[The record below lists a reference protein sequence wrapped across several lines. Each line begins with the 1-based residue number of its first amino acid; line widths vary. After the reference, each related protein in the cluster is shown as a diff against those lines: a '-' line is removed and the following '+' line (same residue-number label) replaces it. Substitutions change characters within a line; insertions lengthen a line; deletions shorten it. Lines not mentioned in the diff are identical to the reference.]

1 MELVNKADDKKE
13 ASGPEGG
20 MEPHAHKFY
29 IDGDYDQDRG
39 ISDKD
44 CEQMEMA
51 CKKAGIECKCE
62 PDEMRQG
69 GVVIHTMAPRD
80 AVIDA
85 LDKEG
90 YNVEEAIIEPADD
103 FADRINSINPKHDEA
118 EQDASEGNEFAQKV
132 RELKAKGA
140 KPGTKFKTSDGE
152 EHTLEQAITKV
163 GLNVEDFFTAEEL
176 ANENPMTQ
184 ADLDAERFSDMHDF
198 ENFKDAVMSEI
209 EDGKNGKGQYA
220 GKDKK
225 EIIAMLR
232 KEADSIG
239 YADVS
244 DGERHP
250 SEPTW
255 LKAVADELEKSKT
268 ADQTEEED
276 PKTDFTKWL
285 MKNYNKSPRD
295 LKGDEYV
302 KMSKM
307 FQASKKKEDDNEED
321 DANLGGDDI
330 QDTDAS
336 EEQLSFTLTDLSHA
350 IKAKIVEKCGTRDY
364 WENWANDIAEIA
376 EKHIVRISSIVL
388 NSGTSEHKSF
398 MNFVEEIRDD
408 LNPEIT
414 ENDAVEMLA
423 QHIITRPVFDT
434 LFQGNRF
441 TTENAVS
448 KAMEK
453 VLSQIY
459 SHNID
464 TETRTLEKFY
474 NSVKRRANDIITST
488 GRQALII
495 QLYDRFFRNAFPL
508 MTQKLGI
515 VYTPVE
521 VVDFIIHSIEGV
533 MKEEFKTSLANDG
546 VHILDPFTGT
556 GTFISRLLQSGV
568 IPRERI
574 KDKFKKEIHANEIV
588 LLAYYIACINIE
600 AVYDDIFK
608 ENGYQSFNGI
618 LLTDTF
624 QLYEQDRDM
633 IANLL
638 PDNSQRRVN
647 QKEQNIEVIIG
658 NPPYS
663 AGQTSANDNAA
674 NLKYKN
680 LDNRIENTYS
690 KASTATNKTGLYDSY
705 IRSFRW
711 ASDRIE
717 ENGVIGF
724 VTNGGWIDGNA
735 SDGFRKCL
743 KDEFSKIYVFHLR
756 GNQRTSGELSRKEG
770 GKIFGSGS
778 RAPIAITI
786 LVKNKTSKTQGEISF
801 YDIGDYLDRS
811 EKLLKISQLKSISGI
826 KNLGKF
832 KNIIPNSDNDC
843 INQGSPEFKKFIPIK
858 NTGEELSIFNK
869 SSIGLQ
875 TSRDAWTINFD
886 KEKLSEK
893 LIKFVELYN
902 LELKSGK
909 TYKEVEKDP
918 KLISWSS
925 SLEGNFKR
933 KEKGKFYPE
942 KIREILYRPFT
953 RSWAYFDRFLIHRL
967 SQMEKI
973 FHN

>member
-1 MELVNKADDKKE
+1 MIKLDVIAQDLFNKIRGRFPSITIGTSEGTVTNDPKEARFFDFDFKEGAKVNVTLDDKNLTVMYNDSLIQNESDMVKKGWFDFMKEMRQFAKKRMLQFDTRNITKNNLDRRDYDYQVKNRPGEQQMSESTMYGTSRNSIQDVGNARVLVKHSRPVNQEQPGARTRDIHSLYVESGEGERFKYPFRHLNGARAMARHVAEGGNQYDDFGKFIVSLSEELSKLRKFKTYMNRSAVMAEGLRDYMGVVNERIDTVKETILKLQKETHYKETFKNFSPTVNEEVPEDVSNSWIDELTIRQFNEELKSVFPYIYKLVSEANKVKELGPNDLTEDEELEYTDGMTADEMFAISQAKIMDNDPSEEAVSGPMFVFQDIKDPAVEKEYDAKIKAFIKDQYNLDDEDMNHLFSEVSSMGMNKYGLAASKIGGKFKSYQHGELTGEFDSMEELQKHQMELVKKADDKKE

-285 MKNYNKSPRD
+285 AKNYNKSPRD

-307 FQASKKKEDDNEED
+307 FQASKKKEDAETEEPEIE
-321 DANLGGDDI
+321 L
-330 QDTDAS
+330 
-336 EEQLSFTLTDLSHA
+336 EEFIKSLYDYTSNTFPKGETAVLTA
-350 IKAKIVEKCGTRDY
+350 VEKKYGESSMRP
-364 WENWANDIAEIA
+364 AAE
-376 EKHIVRISSIVL
+376 
-388 NSGTSEHKSF
+388 
-398 MNFVEEIRDD
+398 M
-408 LNPEIT
+408 
-414 ENDAVEMLA
+414 
-423 QHIITRPVFDT
+423 
-434 LFQGNRF
+434 
-441 TTENAVS
+441 
-448 KAMEK
+448 
-453 VLSQIY
+453 
-459 SHNID
+459 
-464 TETRTLEKFY
+464 
-474 NSVKRRANDIITST
+474 
-488 GRQALII
+488 
-495 QLYDRFFRNAFPL
+495 
-508 MTQKLGI
+508 
-515 VYTPVE
+515 
-521 VVDFIIHSIEGV
+521 
-533 MKEEFKTSLANDG
+533 MKEL
-546 VHILDPFTGT
+546 V
-556 GTFISRLLQSGV
+556 SGQDQEM
-568 IPRERI
+568 ERI
-574 KDKFKKEIHANEIV
+574 KK
-588 LLAYYIACINIE
+588 LA
-600 AVYDDIFK
+600 
-608 ENGYQSFNGI
+608 
-618 LLTDTF
+618 
-624 QLYEQDRDM
+624 
-633 IANLL
+633 
-638 PDNSQRRVN
+638 
-647 QKEQNIEVIIG
+647 
-658 NPPYS
+658 
-663 AGQTSANDNAA
+663 
-674 NLKYKN
+674 
-680 LDNRIENTYS
+680 
-690 KASTATNKTGLYDSY
+690 
-705 IRSFRW
+705 
-711 ASDRIE
+711 
-717 ENGVIGF
+717 GV
-724 VTNGGWIDGNA
+724 
-735 SDGFRKCL
+735 
-743 KDEFSKIYVFHLR
+743 
-756 GNQRTSGELSRKEG
+756 
-770 GKIFGSGS
+770 
-778 RAPIAITI
+778 
-786 LVKNKTSKTQGEISF
+786 
-801 YDIGDYLDRS
+801 
-811 EKLLKISQLKSISGI
+811 
-826 KNLGKF
+826 
-832 KNIIPNSDNDC
+832 
-843 INQGSPEFKKFIPIK
+843 
-858 NTGEELSIFNK
+858 
-869 SSIGLQ
+869 
-875 TSRDAWTINFD
+875 
-886 KEKLSEK
+886 
-893 LIKFVELYN
+893 
-902 LELKSGK
+902 
-909 TYKEVEKDP
+909 
-918 KLISWSS
+918 
-925 SLEGNFKR
+925 
-933 KEKGKFYPE
+933 
-942 KIREILYRPFT
+942 
-953 RSWAYFDRFLIHRL
+953 
-967 SQMEKI
+967 
-973 FHN
+973 